1 MTYYLLVLYVIHKY
15 TGAPLFYYYGLVHMT
30 FKSPSEY
37 EMRGE
42 NCFKIPFYIKGPHC
56 LANNIS
62 MSNII
67 NLIMSENGINYSD
80 FKADDVF
87 EITLFVIEIKVPLCC
102 DIIVHTKSLSAYTS
116 SKYSLRGTLKT
127 LENNVWKSKKVN
139 KCWLVSSGFCR

>member
-1 MTYYLLVLYVIHKY
+1 
-15 TGAPLFYYYGLVHMT
+15 
-30 FKSPSEY
+30 
-37 EMRGE
+37 MRGE

-67 NLIMSENGINYSD
+67 NLIMSKNGINYSD

-116 SKYSLRGTLKT
+116 SKYSLRGPLRPWKTRSGNLKI
-127 LENNVWKSKKVN
+127 
-139 KCWLVSSGFCR
+139 

>member
-1 MTYYLLVLYVIHKY
+1 MNR
-15 TGAPLFYYYGLVHMT
+15 
-30 FKSPSEY
+30 S
-37 EMRGE
+37 
-42 NCFKIPFYIKGPHC
+42 
-56 LANNIS
+56 
-62 MSNII
+62 I

-127 LENNVWKSKKVN
+127 MEYKVWKSKNVN
-139 KCWLVSSGFCR
+139 KCWLVISGFCR

>member
-1 MTYYLLVLYVIHKY
+1 
-15 TGAPLFYYYGLVHMT
+15 
-30 FKSPSEY
+30 
-37 EMRGE
+37 MRGE

-102 DIIVHTKSLSAYTS
+102 AIIEHTKSPSAYTS

-127 LENNVWKSKKVN
+127 MENKVWKSKKVN
-139 KCWLVSSGFCR
+139 KCWWVSSGFCR